1 MAEGAYDS
9 EARAEGDGA
18 VLNLSVSANLDIK
31 PKSFSETCVGITN
44 QIYGRKEKDDN

>member
-18 VLNLSVSANLDIK
+18 VLNLGVLTNQDIK
-31 PKSFSETCVGITN
+31 PKSFGKTCVGITN